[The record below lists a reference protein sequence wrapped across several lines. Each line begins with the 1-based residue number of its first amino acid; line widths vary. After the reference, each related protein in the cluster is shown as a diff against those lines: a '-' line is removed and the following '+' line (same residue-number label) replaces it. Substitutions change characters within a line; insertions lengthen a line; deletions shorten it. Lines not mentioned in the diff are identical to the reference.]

1 MSTSLTSKGQVTIP
15 KPIRDRLGL
24 KAGSRIDFVQDADGE
39 VRLKLEGDDSPA
51 GRIARV
57 RGTLAREMTTDE
69 FMLLLRGDD

>member
-1 MSTSLTSKGQVTIP
+1 MGTSLTSKGQVTIP

-39 VRLKLEGDDSPA
+39 VRLKLESDDSPA

-57 RGTLAREMTTDE
+57 RGALSGEMTTDE